1 MRLNWLSLRQSTWP
15 RSDFKVCLTSC
26 SNGSISCLVFRVS
39 ALLVSVPCM
48 WLSVVILGLSCSLFH
63 HSSSKAL
70 ICFCGCFPHMHSLE
84 ACFLHWFIYK
94 IRESLSFS
102 LFSLC
107 FFQFSPNP
115 RASYSLVNFCCCTFP
130 HSKCQ
135 SWRKVMREQKGEN
148 YRNSPLFGPQGLP
161 LTPPDWQNVLFLGV
175 QDAYTN
181 VAAAFPAASKLLKW
195 HWLEGRATG
204 QKGEITQKC
213 VHTCWLAREAF
224 PCHSRKSGFL

>member
-1 MRLNWLSLRQSTWP
+1 MRLNWLSLRHSTWP
-15 RSDFKVCLTSC
+15 HSDFKVCLTSC
-26 SNGSISCLVFRVS
+26 SNGSIACLVFKVS
-39 ALLVSVPCM
+39 ALLLSVPCM

-63 HSSSKAL
+63 HSGSKAL
-70 ICFCGCFPHMHSLE
+70 LCFCGCFPHMHSLE

-94 IRESLSFS
+94 TRESLSFS

-107 FFQFSPNP
+107 FSQFSPNP
-115 RASYSLVNFCCCTFP
+115 RASYSLVNFCFCTFP
-130 HSKCQ
+130 HSKC
-135 SWRKVMREQKGEN
+135 SPGGKWWENRKGKIIGIPHFLDH
-148 YRNSPLFGPQGLP
+148 SLP
-161 LTPPDWQNVLFLGV
+161 LTPPEWQNVLFLGV
-175 QDAYTN
+175 QGAYTN

-224 PCHSRKSGFL
+224 PSHSRKSGFL